1 MLYFFVVFVVF
12 FVDVILIISD
22 INITTVKGV
31 GYHCIIYINKS
42 NIIHLLENSVLD
54 DHGYI

>member
-12 FVDVILIISD
+12 FCRCYVILSD
-22 INITTVKGV
+22 ITITTVKGI